1 MKIIKKL
8 SEYIEEELHGAKKYA
23 KCALKHK
30 DKDPELAKTFHSM
43 SLQEMEH
50 VNELHK
56 QVVAAIDKYR
66 KESGEPPAPMM
77 AVYNYLHE
85 KHIDEAA
92 EIKAMQAMFK

>member
-30 DKDPELAKTFHSM
+30 DKDPELAKTFYNM

-50 VNELHK
+50 LHFM
-56 QVVAAIDKYR
+56 DL
-66 KESGEPPAPMM
+66 
-77 AVYNYLHE
+77 N
-85 KHIDEAA
+85 
-92 EIKAMQAMFK
+92 AMSFLSSKNITSLGLTKIMCLASMN

>member
-1 MKIIKKL
+1 MKNIKKL

-50 VNELHK
+50 VNALHK
-56 QVVAAIDKYR
+56 HVVDIIEKYR
-66 KESGEPPAPMM
+66 KESGEPPAPMV

-92 EIKAMQAMFK
+92 EIKALQAMFK

>member
-8 SEYIEEELHGAKKYA
+8 SEYIDDELKG
-23 KCALKHK
+23 ALKHK
-30 DKDPELAKTFHSM
+30 DRDPELAKMFYNM

-50 VNELHK
+50 MNELHK
-56 QVVAAIDKYR
+56 QVVAIIDKYR
-66 KESGEPPAPMM
+66 KEGGEPPASMM

>member
-1 MKIIKKL
+1 
-8 SEYIEEELHGAKKYA
+8 
-23 KCALKHK
+23 
-30 DKDPELAKTFHSM
+30 M

-56 QVVAAIDKYR
+56 HVVAIIDKYR
-66 KESGEPPAPMM
+66 KESGDPPSPMI

>member
-8 SEYIEEELHGAKKYA
+8 SDYIDDELKGAKKYA

-30 DKDPELAKTFHSM
+30 EKDPELAKMFYNM

-56 QVVAAIDKYR
+56 QVVAFIDKYR
-66 KESGEPPAPMM
+66 KESGDPPSSMM

>member
-1 MKIIKKL
+1 MKLIKKL

-30 DKDPELAKTFHSM
+30 DKDPELAKTFHNM

-56 QVVAAIDKYR
+56 QVVAIIDKYR
-66 KESGEPPAPMM
+66 KEGGEPPAPMM

>member
-8 SEYIEEELHGAKKYA
+8 SDYIDDELKGAKKYA

-30 DKDPELAKTFHSM
+30 EKEPELAKLFYNM

-56 QVVAAIDKYR
+56 QVVAIIEKYR
-66 KESGEPPAPMM
+66 KESGDPPASMT